1 MALDVDVQIESN
13 LALYLNLHNGTD
25 TGIVLKGWNLRS
37 GDEVMYSVTR
47 DLRLDGGEETSQ
59 LIWLDHPYTPL
70 EQKEY
75 EITARYDTGSELKS
89 EARTF
94 TPTFEQLRVKGYS
107 TEVPRPAKEDPL
119 VSLIYQAIGV
129 ILLPF
134 YFFYLILEGG
144 KPRKK

>member
-1 MALDVDVQIESN
+1 
-13 LALYLNLHNGTD
+13 
-25 TGIVLKGWNLRS
+25 
-37 GDEVMYSVTR
+37 MYSVTK

-107 TEVPRPAKEDPL
+107 TEVPRPAKQGPL
-119 VSLIYQAIGV
+119 VSLIKKAIGV

-134 YFFYLILEGG
+134 YSFHLILKGG